1 MADLRLFIAVELPD
15 AAKEL
20 LAAVQ
25 RELQQADARVK
36 WSRPENIHLT
46 LKFLGD
52 TPEEFLDD
60 LSAALDE
67 AAAGHAAHTARVA
80 QVGAFPNV
88 RRPRVIWVGLDEP
101 TGQLPA
107 LQRSVEEATS
117 DLVEPERRS
126 FAAHL
131 TLGRVIVKD
140 GGNLTQLSRL
150 MEGYR
155 LNSFSSVEV
164 PVNQVVLIRS
174 ELSPSGPT
182 YTPLH
187 RSPLNHE

>member
-15 AAKEL
+15 AAREL

-25 RELQQADARVK
+25 RELRQADAQVK
-36 WSRPENIHLT
+36 WSKPENIHLT

-52 TPEEFLDD
+52 TPQGSASD

-67 AAAGHAAHTARVA
+67 AAARHPAHTARVA
-80 QVGAFPNV
+80 EVGAFPNT

-101 TGQLPA
+101 TGQLLA
-107 LQRSVEEATS
+107 LQRNVDEATS
-117 DLVEPERRS
+117 YLVEPDTRG

-131 TLGRVIVKD
+131 TLGRVTVK
-140 GGNLTQLSRL
+140 GGRNLGQLSGL
-150 MEGYR
+150 MDGYR
-155 LNSFSSVEV
+155 LASSVDI
-164 PVNQVVLIRS
+164 PVNEIVLIRS
-174 ELSPSGPT
+174 QLSRSGPT

-187 RSPLNHE
+187 RSPLSQE